1 MTVAHRVAV
10 AAALTLLV
18 VAPAAPAAP
27 GDLDPSFGGDGIVQ
41 STRGE
46 PLGALAISGDRI
58 LAAGMESGGDDCRD
72 VALVRWLADGT
83 PDPSFGDDGV
93 SVTPTFDCNPDFPHV
108 VRPLALLTAAD
119 GSAITGGDTGGQAIG
134 NDGEIVTAHTPAGAL
149 DPSFG
154 DGDGFVHYGDYFHGH
169 INDLVRLADGRIAGV
184 GLDYGIR
191 NGWGLSRYD

>member
-72 VALVRWLADGT
+72 VALVR
-83 PDPSFGDDGV
+83 
-93 SVTPTFDCNPDFPHV
+93 
-108 VRPLALLTAAD
+108 AAD